1 MVLMKQQFL
10 VFDAHSNEI
19 IAFDRKRSK
28 VVRLQDGRFTDITDD
43 CKKIYE
49 RELKKERH
57 PNGKKLGGLWYECL
71 KGLCDRVS
79 ACIWTSNVMVETDNQ
94 KEFDEVLL
102 NKQRKQIELMLTIC
116 NDKQEKL
123 QNDKQYYT
131 YEFSN
136 C

>member
-1 MVLMKQQFL
+1 MKKQFL
-10 VFDAHSNEI
+10 AFSAHSNEI
-19 IAFDRKRSK
+19 IVFDRKRSK
-28 VVRLQDGRFTDITDD
+28 VVRLQDGRFTDITND

-71 KGLCDRVS
+71 NGLCDRTS
-79 ACIWTSNVMVETDNQ
+79 ACIWKDDIIIETDNQ

-102 NKQRKQIELMLTIC
+102 NKQRKQIELMLKLC
-116 NDKQEKL
+116 DYQQDKL

-131 YEFSN
+131 Y
-136 C
+136 

>member
-1 MVLMKQQFL
+1 MKTQFL
-10 VFDAHSNEI
+10 VFSNHGNEFV
-19 IAFDRKRSK
+19 ALDRKRSK
-28 VVRLQDGRFTDITDD
+28 IARLQDGKFIDITSE
-43 CKKIYE
+43 CKKLYE

-57 PNGKKLGGLWYECL
+57 PNGKKVGGLWYECL
-71 KGLCDRVS
+71 NRLCDRVS
-79 ACIWTSNVMVETDNQ
+79 ACIWTSNIIIETDNQ

-102 NKQRKQIELMLTIC
+102 GKQRKQIELMLKVC
-116 NDKQEKL
+116 DYQQDKL